1 MAKRKGGGHAGG
13 HGWYVTFADLMA
25 LLMSFFVVLVAT
37 SNQDERKKHMMT
49 GSFREAFG
57 TTSNTSMSGIV
68 ELHGVPTRPY
78 VQNVSPSADTPTDRP
93 GPAGPENSPDGI
105 PVAQSRQLALAAASL
120 RQALQAYPE
129 IAELSKNV
137 IMEERPDG
145 LDIQIVDQDGR
156 AMFPPDGREPY
167 ERTRKLIAALAPAL
181 RQLPNRIT
189 ITGHTSGS
197 RVLGRPGYGPWDLT
211 ADRANAVRMVL
222 EENGLP
228 PDRIFAVTG
237 KGDSEPMFP
246 DDPYLAANR
255 RVSIMLM
262 KESPVLPH
270 GFLRGNGNGTSQP
283 SR

>member
-1 MAKRKGGGHAGG
+1 MAKRKADGHAGG
-13 HGWYVTFADLMA
+13 HGWFVTFADLMG

-57 TTSNTSMSGIV
+57 TTSNTQLTGMI
-68 ELHGVPTRPY
+68 ELHGIPTRPFI
-78 VQNVSPSADTPTDRP
+78 QNLSANADSPTDRP
-93 GPAGPENSPDGI
+93 APRTDERNPD
-105 PVAQSRQLALAAASL
+105 ALSALADRRMALAAASL
-120 RQALQAYPE
+120 RQALQAFPE
-129 IAELSKNV
+129 IAEISKNI

-145 LDIQIVDQDGR
+145 LDLQIVDQDGR

-167 ERTRKLIAALAPAL
+167 ERTRRLIAALAPAL
-181 RQLPNRIT
+181 RQLSNRIT

-222 EENGLP
+222 EDNGLP
-228 PDRIFAVTG
+228 SDRIFAVTG
-237 KGDSEPMFP
+237 KGDTEPMFP

-255 RVSIMLM
+255 RVSILIM
-262 KESPVLPH
+262 KESPVAPRA
-270 GFLRGNGNGTSQP
+270 FLGN
-283 SR
+283 

>member
-1 MAKRKGGGHAGG
+1 MAKRKADGHAGG
-13 HGWYVTFADLMA
+13 HGWFVTFADLMG

-57 TTSNTSMSGIV
+57 TTSNTQLTGMI
-68 ELHGVPTRPY
+68 ELHGIPTRPFI
-78 VQNVSPSADTPTDRP
+78 QNLSANADSPTDRP
-93 GPAGPENSPDGI
+93 APRTDERNPD
-105 PVAQSRQLALAAASL
+105 ALSALADRRMALAAASL
-120 RQALQAYPE
+120 RQALQAFPE
-129 IAELSKNV
+129 IAEISKNI

-145 LDIQIVDQDGR
+145 LDLQIVDQDGR

-167 ERTRKLIAALAPAL
+167 ERTRRLIAALAPAL
-181 RQLPNRIT
+181 RQLSNRIT

-222 EENGLP
+222 EDNGLP
-228 PDRIFAVTG
+228 SDRIFAVTG
-237 KGDSEPMFP
+237 KGDTEPVFP

-255 RVSIMLM
+255 RVSILIM
-262 KESPVLPH
+262 KESPVAPRS
-270 GFLRGNGNGTSQP
+270 FLGN
-283 SR
+283 

>member
-1 MAKRKGGGHAGG
+1 MAKRKAGGHAGG
-13 HGWYVTFADLMA
+13 HGWFVTFADLMG

-57 TTSNTSMSGIV
+57 TTNNTTLSGMI
-68 ELHGVPTRPY
+68 ELNGVPTRPHI
-78 VQNVSPSADTPTDRP
+78 QNVSPSPDSPTDRP
-93 GPAGPENSPDGI
+93 GPQTPENDPN
-105 PVAQSRQLALAAASL
+105 ALRQAADRQMALAAASL
-120 RQALQAYPE
+120 RQALQAFPE
-129 IAELSKNV
+129 IAEISKNI

-156 AMFPPDGREPY
+156 AMFPPDGREPF
-167 ERTRKLIAALAPAL
+167 ERTRRLIAALTPAL
-181 RQLPNRIT
+181 RQMPNRIT

-197 RVLGRPGYGPWDLT
+197 RVLGRPGYGAWDLT
-211 ADRANAVRMVL
+211 ADRANAVRSIL

-228 PDRIFAVTG
+228 ADRIFAVTG

-255 RVSIMLM
+255 RVSILLM
-262 KESPVLPH
+262 KEAPVAPRQ
-270 GFLRGNGNGTSQP
+270 FLGN
-283 SR
+283 

>member
-37 SNQDERKKHMMT
+37 STQDERKKHMMT
-49 GSFREAFG
+49 GSFRDAFG
-57 TTSNTSMSGIV
+57 TTNQTTMNGII
-68 ELHGVPTRPY
+68 ELNGVPTRPFLR
-78 VQNVSPSADTPTDRP
+78 NVSPSTDSPSDRP
-93 GPAGPENSPDGI
+93 GPTANEPSPEGASA
-105 PVAQSRQLALAAASL
+105 AQDRQVALAAASL

-129 IAELSKNV
+129 IAEISKNI

-167 ERTRKLIAALAPAL
+167 ERTRRLIAALTPAL

-189 ITGHTSGS
+189 ITGHTSAS

-211 ADRANAVRMVL
+211 ADRANAVRMIL

-228 PDRIFAVTG
+228 SDRIFAVTG
-237 KGDSEPMFP
+237 KGDTEPMFA

-255 RVSIMLM
+255 RVSLLIM
-262 KESPVLPH
+262 KEAPVAP
-270 GFLRGNGNGTSQP
+270 RGILGN
-283 SR
+283 

>member
-37 SNQDERKKHMMT
+37 STQDERKKHMMT
-49 GSFREAFG
+49 GSFRDAFG
-57 TTSNTSMSGIV
+57 TTSQTTLNGII
-68 ELHGVPTRPY
+68 ELNGVPTRPY
-78 VQNVSPSADTPTDRP
+78 VRNVSPSTDSPSDRP
-93 GPAGPENSPDGI
+93 GPTSSETSPEG
-105 PVAQSRQLALAAASL
+105 VTAAQDRQMAMAAASL
-120 RQALQAYPE
+120 RQALQSFPE
-129 IAELSKNV
+129 IAEISKNV

-167 ERTRKLIAALAPAL
+167 ERTRRLIAALTPAL

-189 ITGHTSGS
+189 ITGHTSAT

-211 ADRANAVRMVL
+211 ADRANAVRMIL
-222 EENGLP
+222 EETGLP
-228 PDRIFAVTG
+228 SDRIFAVTG
-237 KGDSEPMFP
+237 KGDTEPMFA

-255 RVSIMLM
+255 RVSLLIM
-262 KESPVLPH
+262 KEAPVAP
-270 GFLRGNGNGTSQP
+270 RGILG
-283 SR
+283 R

>member
-37 SNQDERKKHMMT
+37 STQDERKKHMMT

-57 TTSNTSMSGIV
+57 TTSNTSLTGMI
-68 ELHGVPTRPY
+68 ELHGIPTRPY
-78 VQNVSPSADTPTDRP
+78 IQNLASTPESPTDRP
-93 GPAGPENSPDGI
+93 APRTDERNPDAI
-105 PVAQSRQLALAAASL
+105 NAMADRRMALAAASL
-120 RQALQAYPE
+120 RQALQAFPE
-129 IAELSKNV
+129 IAELSKNI

-167 ERTRKLIAALAPAL
+167 ERTRRLIAALTPAL
-181 RQLPNRIT
+181 RQLSNRVT
-189 ITGHTSGS
+189 ITGHTSGT

-211 ADRANAVRMVL
+211 ADRANAVRMIM
-222 EENGLP
+222 EEHGLP

-255 RVSIMLM
+255 RVSILLM
-262 KESPVLPH
+262 KEAPVAPRS
-270 GFLRGNGNGTSQP
+270 FLGN
-283 SR
+283 

>member
-57 TTSNTSMSGIV
+57 TTSNTSLTGMI
-68 ELHGVPTRPY
+68 ELHGIPTRPY
-78 VQNVSPSADTPTDRP
+78 IQNLSNSPEQPTDRP
-93 GPAGPENSPDGI
+93 APQTQERNPEAISAMAD
-105 PVAQSRQLALAAASL
+105 RRMALAAASL
-120 RQALQAYPE
+120 RQALQAFPE

-167 ERTRKLIAALAPAL
+167 ERTRRLIAALTPAL
-181 RQLPNRIT
+181 RQLSNRIT
-189 ITGHTSGS
+189 ITGHTSGT

-211 ADRANAVRMVL
+211 ADRANAVRMIL

-228 PDRIFAVTG
+228 PDRVFAVTG

-255 RVSIMLM
+255 RVSILIM
-262 KESPVLPH
+262 KESPVTPR
-270 GFLRGNGNGTSQP
+270 GFLGN
-283 SR
+283 

>member
-57 TTSNTSMSGIV
+57 TTSNTQLTGMI
-68 ELHGVPTRPY
+68 ELNGLPTRPY
-78 VQNVSPSADTPTDRP
+78 IQNLSQSTETPTDRP
-93 GPAGPENSPDGI
+93 GPQQTNTRDAVAGAVD
-105 PVAQSRQLALAAASL
+105 RRMALAAASL
-120 RQALQAYPE
+120 RQALQAFPE
-129 IAELSKNV
+129 IAEISKNI

-167 ERTRKLIAALAPAL
+167 ERTRRLIAALAPAL
-181 RQLPNRIT
+181 RQLPNRIA
-189 ITGHTSGS
+189 ITGHTSGT

-211 ADRANAVRMVL
+211 ADRANAVRMIL

-228 PDRIFAVTG
+228 GDRIFAVAG
-237 KGDSEPMFP
+237 KADTEPMFP
-246 DDPYLAANR
+246 DDPFLAANR
-255 RVSIMLM
+255 RVSILVM
-262 KESPVLPH
+262 KEEPVAPRS
-270 GFLRGNGNGTSQP
+270 FLGN
-283 SR
+283 